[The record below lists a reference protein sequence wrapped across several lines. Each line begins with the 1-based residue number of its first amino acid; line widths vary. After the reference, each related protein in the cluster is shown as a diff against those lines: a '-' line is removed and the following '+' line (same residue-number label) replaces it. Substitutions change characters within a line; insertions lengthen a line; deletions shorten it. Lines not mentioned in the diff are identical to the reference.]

1 MIKNDKRVG
10 PVAVLAVAVAS
21 VSALQPEDVV
31 IRRIDY
37 DFDLIRMTTARRV
50 DLLAC
55 EVHCQHEIRE
65 ADAPLLQS
73 LQHAHAE
80 AVLRQ
85 LEDRLHELGHGIV
98 QVQNDLCAEEFR
110 DDRTENEDVR
120 HVMHMDEIVPASK

>member
-1 MIKNDKRVG
+1 MIKNEKRVG
-10 PVAVLAVAVAS
+10 PVAVAS

-65 ADAPLLQS
+65 VDTPLLQS
-73 LQHAHAE
+73 FQHKHAE
-80 AVLRQ
+80 AVFGQ
-85 LEDRLHELGHGIV
+85 LEDRLHELRHGMV
-98 QVQNDLCAEEFR
+98 QLFKDVCTEQLR
-110 DDRTENEDVR
+110 DNRTENKNVR
-120 HVMHMDEIVPASK
+120 HVMHMDQIVVQRE

>member
-1 MIKNDKRVG
+1 MIKNDKWVG
-10 PVAVLAVAVAS
+10 PIAILALVVAS
-21 VSALQPEDVV
+21 VRALQPEDAV

-65 ADAPLLQS
+65 VDTPLLQS
-73 LQHAHAE
+73 LQDAHAE

-85 LEDRLHELGHGIV
+85 LEDRLHELGHGIM
-98 QVQNDLCAEEFR
+98 QVQNDFCTEQFR
-110 DDRTENEDVR
+110 DNRTENENVR
-120 HVMHMDEIVPASK
+120 HVMQ